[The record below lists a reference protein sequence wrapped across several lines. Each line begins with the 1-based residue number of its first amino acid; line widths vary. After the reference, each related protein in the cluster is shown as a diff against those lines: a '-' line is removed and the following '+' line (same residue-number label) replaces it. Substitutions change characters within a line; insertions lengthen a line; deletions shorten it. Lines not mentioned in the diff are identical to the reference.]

1 MKKDFPIWLK
11 GTTILFGIILLFIVL
26 SYGKFILMPL
36 AFAALIAMLL
46 DPISSWLQRHKFNR
60 ILAIVTSIIL
70 IAVIL
75 GGIMSLLSIQFIQF
89 ADRLPEANA
98 KIQAMSTD
106 LIQFFESRFNLSP
119 DRQIQ
124 FLERGLETV
133 INKSGEYV
141 STVLGAT
148 TSVFTTLGLLPFFVF
163 FMMYYKKMYRTF
175 LHTAVDGKNDA
186 IDSVIDSV
194 QTVTQN
200 YIVGMMTVITIL
212 GILNAIGLWI
222 VGLDHVLFFAA
233 FAAILAIIPYIGII
247 LGSLP
252 AIIFA
257 LLFTDSL
264 LNPIGVIAVF
274 AVVQFLEGNFITP
287 NVIGSQVSIN
297 PFMALIALVI
307 GGQLWGISGMILF
320 VPLLGILKCI
330 FDQVEALKPY
340 GYLLGNR
347 REYKPAG
354 SAPKSGDD

>member
-1 MKKDFPIWLK
+1 MEKDFPIWLK

-46 DPISSWLQRHKFNR
+46 DPISSWLQQYKFNR
-60 ILAIVTSIIL
+60 VLAILTSIIL
-70 IAVIL
+70 LAVIL

-98 KIQAMSTD
+98 KIQTLSSD
-106 LIQFFESRFNLSP
+106 LIQFFESTFNLSP
-119 DRQIQ
+119 DRQVQ
-124 FLERGLETV
+124 FLERGLETA

-148 TSVFTTLGLLPFFVF
+148 TSVFTTIGLLPFFVF

-186 IDSVIDSV
+186 IDSVIDGIQS
-194 QTVTQN
+194 VTQN

-222 VGLDHVLFFAA
+222 VGIDHVLFFAA
-233 FAAILAIIPYIGII
+233 FAAILAVIPYIGII

-264 LNPIGVIAVF
+264 LNPIGVVAVF

-320 VPLLGILKCI
+320 VPLLGILKCV
-330 FDQVEALKPY
+330 FDQVETLKPY

-347 REYKPAG
+347 TNYQAAG
-354 SAPKSGDD
+354 PKAKSEND

>member
-1 MKKDFPIWLK
+1 MEKDFPIWLK

-46 DPISSWLQRHKFNR
+46 DPISSWLQQYKFNR
-60 ILAIVTSIIL
+60 VLAILTSIIL
-70 IAVIL
+70 LAVIL

-98 KIQAMSTD
+98 KIQTLSSD
-106 LIQFFESRFNLSP
+106 LIQFFESTFNLSP
-119 DRQIQ
+119 DRQVQ
-124 FLERGLETV
+124 FLERGLETA

-148 TSVFTTLGLLPFFVF
+148 TSVFTTIGLLPFFVF

-186 IDSVIDSV
+186 IDSVIDGIQS
-194 QTVTQN
+194 VTQN

-222 VGLDHVLFFAA
+222 VGIDHVLFFAA
-233 FAAILAIIPYIGII
+233 FAAILAVIPYIGII

-264 LNPIGVIAVF
+264 LNPIGVVAVF

-320 VPLLGILKCI
+320 VPLLGILKCV
-330 FDQVEALKPY
+330 FDQVETLKPY

-347 REYKPAG
+347 TNYQAAG
-354 SAPKSGDD
+354 PKAKSESD

>member
-1 MKKDFPIWLK
+1 MEKDFPIWLK

-46 DPISSWLQRHKFNR
+46 DPISSWLQQYKFNR
-60 ILAIVTSIIL
+60 VLAILTSIIL
-70 IAVIL
+70 LAVIL

-98 KIQAMSTD
+98 KIQTLSSD
-106 LIQFFESRFNLSP
+106 LIQFFESTFNLSP
-119 DRQIQ
+119 DRQVQ
-124 FLERGLETV
+124 FLERGLETA

-148 TSVFTTLGLLPFFVF
+148 TSVFTTIGLLPFFVF

-186 IDSVIDSV
+186 IDSVIDGIQS
-194 QTVTQN
+194 VTQN

-222 VGLDHVLFFAA
+222 VGIDHVLFFAA
-233 FAAILAIIPYIGII
+233 FAAILAVIPYIGII

-264 LNPIGVIAVF
+264 LNPIGVVAVF

-320 VPLLGILKCI
+320 VPLLGILKCV
-330 FDQVEALKPY
+330 FDQVETLKPY

-347 REYKPAG
+347 TDYQAAG
-354 SAPKSGDD
+354 PKAKSEND

>member
-1 MKKDFPIWLK
+1 
-11 GTTILFGIILLFIVL
+11 
-26 SYGKFILMPL
+26 MPL
-36 AFAALIAMLL
+36 AFAALIAMMLE
-46 DPISSWLQRHKFNR
+46 PISRWLQEYKINR
-60 ILAIVTSIIL
+60 VLAIITSIIL

-75 GGIMSLLSIQFIQF
+75 GGIMSLLSMQFIQF

-98 KIQAMSTD
+98 KLQTLSKD
-106 LIQFFESRFNLSP
+106 LIQFFESTFNLSP
-119 DRQIQ
+119 DRQVQ
-124 FLERGLETV
+124 FLERGIETA
-133 INKSGEYV
+133 IDRSGEYI

-175 LHTAVDGKNDA
+175 LHSAVDGNNEA
-186 IDSVIDSV
+186 IDSVIDSI
-194 QTVTQN
+194 QRVTQS
-200 YIVGMMTVITIL
+200 YIVGMISVVTIL

-222 VGLDHVLFFAA
+222 VGIDHVLFFAA
-233 FAAILAIIPYIGII
+233 FAAILAVIPYIGII

-252 AIIFA
+252 AILFA

-264 LNPIGVIAVF
+264 LNPVGVVAVF
-274 AVVQFLEGNFITP
+274 ATVQFLEGNFITP

-320 VPLLGILKCI
+320 VPLLGILKCV
-330 FDQVEALKPY
+330 FDQVKALKPY

-347 REYKPAG
+347 TEYQKIELEAE
-354 SAPKSGDD
+354 SD

>member
-11 GTTILFGIILLFIVL
+11 GTIILFGTILLFIIL

-46 DPISSWLQRHKFNR
+46 DPISSWLQRYKFNR
-60 ILAIVTSIIL
+60 ILAILTSIIL

-98 KIQAMSTD
+98 KIQTMSSD
-106 LIQFFESRFNLSP
+106 LIQFFESTFNLSP
-119 DRQIQ
+119 DRQVQ
-124 FLERGLETV
+124 FLERGLETA

-175 LHTAVDGKNDA
+175 LHTAVDGRNEA

-194 QTVTQN
+194 QTVTQK

-212 GILNAIGLWI
+212 GVLNAIGLWI
-222 VGLDHVLFFAA
+222 VGIDHVLFFAA
-233 FAAILAIIPYIGII
+233 FAAILAVIPYIGII

-264 LNPIGVIAVF
+264 LNPIGVVVVF
-274 AVVQFLEGNFITP
+274 AIVQFLEGNFITP

-297 PFMALIALVI
+297 PFMALVALVI
-307 GGQLWGISGMILF
+307 GGQMWGISGMILF
-320 VPLLGILKCI
+320 VPLLGILKCV
-330 FDQVEALKPY
+330 FDQVDGLKPY

-347 REYKPAG
+347 TEYQVAE
-354 SAPKSGDD
+354 STAKSEGD